1 MPQIDRFLR
10 HRPSIPSHAPLG
22 LGYSL
27 VRETWDIGADPK
39 ITPPSIEVV
48 ASRRSAADAADLGR
62 SSAQAFARHGFHKAS
77 GAWWAVEQ
85 RLFHRFAVRPRH
97 RAPTAL
103 LLGLGL
109 AGLAGLAA
117 LRFRAVAAKPARQ
130 GA

>member
-1 MPQIDRFLR
+1 VPQIDRFLR
-10 HRPSIPSHAPLG
+10 HRPSIPSHRSLG

-39 ITPPSIEVV
+39 ALKPLVEVV

-62 SSAQAFARHGFHKAS
+62 SAAQAYPRHGFHKAT

-109 AGLAGLAA
+109 AGVAA
-117 LRFRAVAAKPARQ
+117 LWLRGVGRSPSPQ